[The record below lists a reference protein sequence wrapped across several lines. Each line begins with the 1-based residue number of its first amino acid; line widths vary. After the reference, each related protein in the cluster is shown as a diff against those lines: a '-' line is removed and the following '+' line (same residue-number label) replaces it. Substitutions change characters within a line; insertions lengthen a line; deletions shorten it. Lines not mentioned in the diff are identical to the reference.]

1 MSAVAL
7 EPESEVALET
17 EVLAHMDLQLDAAR
31 RLHRLVADQSAAIR
45 AREVV
50 RIVQLASALQGEI
63 DRRELIE
70 LERMRIMGR
79 AGAELGL
86 PASEVTIG
94 QLASLMPDEAAFT
107 ARERS
112 KELRALLTRIQHEH
126 ETNRALMRQR
136 LAFLDHLLR
145 LAGGSGSYDSDGD
158 HSSARRTRALTRRP
172 LFDLEA

>member
-1 MSAVAL
+1 MSPVAV
-7 EPESEVALET
+7 EPESELALET
-17 EVLAHMDLQLDAAR
+17 EVLEHLNGQLASAR
-31 RLHRLVADQSAAIR
+31 RLHGLVQEQSAAIR

-50 RIVQLASALQGEI
+50 RVVQLARALQEEI
-63 DRRELIE
+63 HRREVIE
-70 LERMRIMGR
+70 LERLQIMER
-79 AGAELGL
+79 VAVVLGI
-86 PASEVTIG
+86 PAAEVTIG
-94 QLASLMPDEAAFT
+94 QLASLMEGDAALT

-112 KELRALLTRIQHEH
+112 KELRAVLKNIQQEH
-126 ETNRALMRQR
+126 KTNRALMRQR